1 MFDMYADE
9 LDRELAELEAQRVLT
24 QFEKDFPSY
33 FERG

>member
-24 QFEKDFPSY
+24 QLEKDFPSY